1 MAAPVFIAN
10 AALIARKAMNAVDFR
25 LTEKF
30 AKVVQFLVVHPTAAT
45 SLRGKNPPAIGS
57 QEYIERQAFAFAQAR
72 QPHAPQPPK
81 TIPDEV
87 VSLIL
92 VEYFDIKSQAVERI
106 KREHALSMGA
116 ENLVGD
122 LLERYLA
129 SVLEPAD
136 WVWCSGAMVRA
147 ADFIRP
153 PATRTGLWRLLQIK
167 NRDNSENSSSSRVR
181 EGTAI
186 EKWHRTFSRKS
197 GSNWSAFPDESLR
210 QQLSETGFKDYVRD
224 ILRVVRTYGN

>member
-1 MAAPVFIAN
+1 MEQQSSFAAN
-10 AALIARKAMNAVDFR
+10 AKQVAQKAMMSVDSQ

-30 AKVVQFLVVHPTAAT
+30 ADVIDFLTTYPSAAAA
-45 SLRGKNPPAIGS
+45 LRGANAPVIGS
-57 QEYIERQAFAFAQAR
+57 AEYIARQAVSFAQAR
-72 QPHAPQPPK
+72 QPRAPQPPT

-92 VEYFDIKSQAVERI
+92 VEYFEISQNDVERI
-106 KREHALSMGA
+106 KQEHALSMGA

-129 SVLEPAD
+129 SVMEPSG

-147 ADFIRP
+147 ADFIKP
-153 PATRTGLWRLLQIK
+153 PAANGEAWRLLQVK

-181 EGTAI
+181 EGTSI
-186 EKWHRTFSRKS
+186 EKWHRTFSRKA
-197 GSNWSAFPDESLR
+197 GSNWSAFPDASLR
-210 QQLSETGFKDYVRD
+210 QQLSESHFKDFVRNF
-224 ILRVVRTYGN
+224 LRSL

>member
-1 MAAPVFIAN
+1 MPDVSFVAKPGEV
-10 AALIARKAMNAVDFR
+10 ARKAMMSVDARLADKFVAV
-25 LTEKF
+25 
-30 AKVVQFLVVHPTAAT
+30 VVFLAAHPSAAAA
-45 SLRGKNPPAIGS
+45 LRGANAPLIGS
-57 QEYIERQAFAFAQAR
+57 AEYIERQAIAFAQAR
-72 QPHAPQPPK
+72 QPRAPQPPT

-92 VEYFDIKSQAVERI
+92 VEYFKIPQKEVERI

-129 SVLEPAD
+129 SVLEPNG

-147 ADFIRP
+147 ADFIKP
-153 PATRTGLWRLLQIK
+153 PTAKNGAWRLLQVK
-167 NRDNSENSSSSRVR
+167 NRDNSENSSSSKVR
-181 EGTAI
+181 EGTTI

-197 GSNWSAFPDESLR
+197 GSNWAAFPDESLR
-210 QQLSETGFKDYVRD
+210 QQLSEARFNDFVRD
-224 ILRVVRTYGN
+224 FLRAV